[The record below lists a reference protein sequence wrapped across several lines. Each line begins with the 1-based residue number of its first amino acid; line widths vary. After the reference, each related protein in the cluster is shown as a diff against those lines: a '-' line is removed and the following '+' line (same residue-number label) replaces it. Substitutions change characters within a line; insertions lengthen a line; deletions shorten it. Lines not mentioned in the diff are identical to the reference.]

1 MPVQT
6 LKTKPKIEAEIK
18 KKIKAKRK
26 NIGWQ
31 DNKKP
36 HLILIEKPL
45 PSGPSGQFS
54 LPEMRL
60 YSIAGIDDFPHEGI
74 SIAIHPISP
83 LWRLFYIRPFRYNR
97 RKNITSILKPTV
109 SGKIATPRHNW
120 AKPERYIKIK
130 ISDRD
135 IKSLCW
141 MKLEKYNTRYSCFFR
156 IGKFI
161 ISEIKNYNL
170 NKVFFKTAILNFLK
184 WIKNSKKRFDFQ
196 RKKPLLTDGYFL
208 FFAVFAQKTP
218 RFLSFLALLLAELK
232 PLNCKKAEIEQSN
245 PIFRI
250 ISYCFYYCFY
260 CFAD

>member
-45 PSGPSGQFS
+45 PSRPSRPSGPSGPSGPSRPSGQFS

-83 LWRLFYIRPFRYNR
+83 L
-97 RKNITSILKPTV
+97 
-109 SGKIATPRHNW
+109 
-120 AKPERYIKIK
+120 
-130 ISDRD
+130 
-135 IKSLCW
+135 
-141 MKLEKYNTRYSCFFR
+141 
-156 IGKFI
+156 
-161 ISEIKNYNL
+161 
-170 NKVFFKTAILNFLK
+170 
-184 WIKNSKKRFDFQ
+184 
-196 RKKPLLTDGYFL
+196 
-208 FFAVFAQKTP
+208 
-218 RFLSFLALLLAELK
+218 
-232 PLNCKKAEIEQSN
+232 
-245 PIFRI
+245 
-250 ISYCFYYCFY
+250 
-260 CFAD
+260 